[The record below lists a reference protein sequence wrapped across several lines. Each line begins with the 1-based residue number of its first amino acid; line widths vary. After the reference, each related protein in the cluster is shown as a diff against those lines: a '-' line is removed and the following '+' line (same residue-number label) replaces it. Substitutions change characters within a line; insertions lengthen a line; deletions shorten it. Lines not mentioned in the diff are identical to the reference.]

1 MPTCATTTPPSRR
14 RTTLPSLDALVPL
27 SPLPWTS
34 RVAGA
39 SNGVRVYDGN
49 GYALPGC
56 FSCGENDA
64 VYEPGDGAL
73 IAAAPDLL
81 AAVRDVL
88 ALHRPQPY
96 GREGDPPFVP
106 RLVCDHCLA
115 QHDGAVEYPC
125 PTVRALA
132 THLDLTDPEGDP
144 T

>member
-1 MPTCATTTPPSRR
+1 MTR
-14 RTTLPSLDALVPL
+14 PSL
-27 SPLPWTS
+27 
-34 RVAGA
+34 AGIEK
-39 SNGVRVYDGN
+39 RT
-49 GYALPGC
+49 
-56 FSCGENDA
+56 
-64 VYEPGDGAL
+64 
-73 IAAAPDLL
+73 AAATAGPWFQGRNGRPYEDTCDVYSKREPDEPDSHDIATYMYSEDDAAFIVAARTAVPALT

-125 PTVRALA
+125 ATRLALIA
-132 THLDLTDPEGDP
+132 HLDLTDLEGDP